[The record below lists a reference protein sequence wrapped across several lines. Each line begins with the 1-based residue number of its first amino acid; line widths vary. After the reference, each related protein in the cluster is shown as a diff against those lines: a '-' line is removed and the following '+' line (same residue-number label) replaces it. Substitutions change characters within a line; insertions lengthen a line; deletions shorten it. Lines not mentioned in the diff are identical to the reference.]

1 MPVLRNLL
9 KTLTPPARERAGDWV
24 QHPEYF
30 VAKEALGRDDAAA
43 ARDAF
48 LRVLAE
54 RPEQLDAKAGLAR
67 ATYFLG
73 DTGAL
78 ALTDEVLTLALG
90 GTTELLRVTLEE
102 LGPAGEARALRPSL
116 AWRVAQRLDADAD
129 GSGARPFY
137 EVAARADGLM
147 GLKARVRSLEL
158 HPEPDVEALATA
170 ADLTAHEPELVKRV
184 SALLRKLAPD
194 EPRSIELPPEE
205 PGLELEL
212 RPSLVDDA
220 PLATTPPPR
229 PRIVPIR
236 LVGMDEAGLRV
247 ASANGV
253 NALPFGKVLGLALG
267 MVPAAD
273 GRQTVLTDLLIS
285 WPGGGKGSTVLRAA
299 LADLGLD
306 VLHPGVAPKEAY
318 WRLVREIAQRSG
330 ARWLPGS
337 DEGVT
342 VPRYTGPEEMTRSVY
357 GTG

>member
-1 MPVLRNLL
+1 MPVLRNFL

-24 QHPEYF
+24 QHPDYF
-30 VAKEALGRDDAAA
+30 VAKEAIAKDDPAA

-67 ATYFLG
+67 ATYLLG

-78 ALTDEVLTLALG
+78 ALTDEVLTLALA

-102 LGPAGEARALRPSL
+102 LGPAGEARALRPAL

-129 GSGARPFY
+129 GDGARAFY
-137 EVAARADGLM
+137 EVATRADGLM
-147 GLKARVRSLEL
+147 GLKARVRALEL
-158 HPEPDVEALATA
+158 ESEPKPPALSTA
-170 ADLTAHEPELVKRV
+170 ADLTAHEPELLKRV
-184 SALLRKLAPD
+184 DALLRKCAP
-194 EPRSIELPPEE
+194 EEARSIELPPED
-205 PGLELEL
+205 PGLEFEV

-220 PLATTPPPR
+220 PLAVPTPPA
-229 PRIVPIR
+229 PRIVAVR

-247 ASANGV
+247 SSPNGV

-267 MVPAAD
+267 MVPASD
-273 GRQTVLTDLLIS
+273 GRQTVLTDLVLS
-285 WPGGGKGSTVLRAA
+285 WPGGEKGSTVLRLT

-306 VLHPGVAPKEAY
+306 VLYPGVAPKEAY

-337 DEGVT
+337 EEGVT
-342 VPRYTGPEEMTRSVY
+342 VPRYAGPDEMTRSVY
-357 GTG
+357 GAR

>member
-1 MPVLRNLL
+1 MPVLRNFL
-9 KTLTPPARERAGDWV
+9 KTLTPPARERPGDWV

-30 VAKEALGRDDAAA
+30 VAKEALAKDDASA

-67 ATYFLG
+67 ATYLLG

-78 ALTDEVLTLALG
+78 ALTDEVLTLALA

-129 GSGARPFY
+129 GNGARPFY
-137 EVAARADGLM
+137 EVATRADGLM
-147 GLKARVRSLEL
+147 GLKARVRALEL
-158 HPEPDVEALATA
+158 EPEPKAPALSTA
-170 ADLTAHEPELVKRV
+170 ADLTAHEPELLKRV
-184 SALLRKLAPD
+184 TTLLRKLAPE
-194 EPRSIELPPEE
+194 EPRSIELPPEDTR
-205 PGLELEL
+205 LEFEL
-212 RPSLVDDA
+212 RPSLVDEA
-220 PLATTPPPR
+220 PLAMPTPPA

-236 LVGMDEAGLRV
+236 LVGMDETGLRV

-253 NALPFGKVLGLALG
+253 NALPFGRVLGLALG

-273 GRQTVLTDLLIS
+273 GRMTVLTDLVVS
-285 WPGGGKGSTVLRAA
+285 WPEGGKGSTVLRAA
-299 LADLGLD
+299 LADLGLE
-306 VLHPGVAPKEAY
+306 VFHPGVAPKEAY

-337 DEGVT
+337 GEGVT
-342 VPRYTGPEEMTRSVY
+342 VPRYAGPEEMTRSVY
-357 GTG
+357 GAG